1 MPKKLKEERNESM
14 SVQNNNVKPFGM
26 RDKIGYMFGDLGN
39 DLTFTFAS
47 SYLMVFYTNVLG
59 IPASMV
65 GILFLVARFI
75 DAFTDI
81 GMGVLIDRVK
91 PAKDGKFKPWIRRMC
106 GFVAIAAFL
115 MYQSG
120 MANAPMWLRIVY
132 MFATYI
138 LWGSFAYTSIN
149 IPYGSMASAITSN
162 PAQRAELS
170 TFRSMG
176 ASFAGVAIGII
187 VPQVIYHE
195 VDGQQVAS
203 GTAFTIAAAVFSVL
217 AIISYILCYKMTTE
231 RVKIEKDPNE
241 KAPTAAESVKALVSS
256 RALLALIA
264 AAIVLLLSTM
274 LGQSMNQYLYINWF
288 NDRNAL
294 SVAGMIA
301 LPIVLIM
308 AVVVGRITARF
319 GKKEAGTVGMLV
331 SGLIYILLGF
341 LKIQNAYLY
350 LVIVFFGMLGMY
362 YFNMVIWSYITDVI
376 DDMEV
381 KSGHR
386 EDGTVYGVY
395 SFARKIG
402 QALAGGL
409 SGFALEAIGFVSG
422 ASVQAPEVNEAIYS
436 LANFGPGV
444 MYVIVALLLLFAYPL
459 SKSVVIKNGEILEK
473 RRQERLSKENK

>member
-1 MPKKLKEERNESM
+1 
-14 SVQNNNVKPFGM
+14 
-26 RDKIGYMFGDLGN
+26 
-39 DLTFTFAS
+39 
-47 SYLMVFYTNVLG
+47 
-59 IPASMV
+59 
-65 GILFLVARFI
+65 
-75 DAFTDI
+75 
-81 GMGVLIDRVK
+81 
-91 PAKDGKFKPWIRRMC
+91 
-106 GFVAIAAFL
+106 
-115 MYQSG
+115 
-120 MANAPMWLRIVY
+120 
-132 MFATYI
+132 
-138 LWGSFAYTSIN
+138 
-149 IPYGSMASAITSN
+149 
-162 PAQRAELS
+162 
-170 TFRSMG
+170 
-176 ASFAGVAIGII
+176 
-187 VPQVIYHE
+187 
-195 VDGQQVAS
+195 
-203 GTAFTIAAAVFSVL
+203 
-217 AIISYILCYKMTTE
+217 
-231 RVKIEKDPNE
+231 
-241 KAPTAAESVKALVSS
+241 
-256 RALLALIA
+256 
-264 AAIVLLLSTM
+264 
-274 LGQSMNQYLYINWF
+274 
-288 NDRNAL
+288 
-294 SVAGMIA
+294 
-301 LPIVLIM
+301 
-308 AVVVGRITARF
+308 
-319 GKKEAGTVGMLV
+319 MLV